1 MARPASTQPTD
12 VELQILRILWR
23 DGPSIARHVHDS
35 LLATKKTAY
44 STSVKML
51 SVMLEK
57 GLLKRDDDVRPQVY
71 RPAVPQHKTQKHI
84 LKDVIEKVYDGSVQS
99 LMMHVL
105 STKKATPKELDEI
118 RQLIDQMEGRS

>member
-1 MARPASTQPTD
+1 MARPTSTQPTD

-23 DGPSIARHVHDS
+23 DGPSIARHVHDC
-35 LLATKKTAY
+35 LLESKETSY
-44 STSVKML
+44 STTVKML

-71 RPAVPQHKTQKHI
+71 RPAVPQQKTQKRI
-84 LKDVIEKVYDGSVQS
+84 LKDVIDKVYEGSAHS

-105 STKKATPKELDEI
+105 SAKKASSEELNEI
-118 RQLIDQMEGRS
+118 RRLIDELEGRS